1 MKEHTVHGC
10 FSSSFRERGAFFCLQ
25 ILCSPRT
32 THWVSRSSFT
42 DRVVPTEAFLMSQFQ
57 RVEGIFPAPKQGTPN
72 TPT

>member
-1 MKEHTVHGC
+1 MKEHTDHGC
-10 FSSSFRERGAFFCLQ
+10 FSSSFRERGAVFRLQ

-42 DRVVPTEAFLMSQFQ
+42 DRVLPPEAFLMTRFQ
-57 RVEGIFPAPKQGTPN
+57 RVEGISPAPKQGTPT

>member
-10 FSSSFRERGAFFCLQ
+10 LSSSFRERGAFFRLQ

-42 DRVVPTEAFLMSQFQ
+42 DGVVSTEAFLMTQFQ
-57 RVEGIFPAPKQGTPN
+57 RVEGIFPAPTQGAPT